1 MAKIEWNEQNKK
13 SFTSAVKIAGDSDN
27 KDVVQ
32 YSEYILSAL
41 KFGDTT
47 RLVKTAKEGFAEY
60 GIGFEWNPARY
71 SNQKLND
78 EVSEM
83 ENLLRSCFD
92 VSAYD
97 DSTSKGKRFLST
109 NTKTKKDGTK
119 DKPRPLTGDRIVD
132 SLIAKVRRAAKAE
145 DTK

>member
-13 SFTSAVKIAGDSDN
+13 SFESAVKIAGDSDN
-27 KDVVQ
+27 NDVTQ

-41 KFGDTT
+41 KFGDTD
-47 RLVKTAKEGFAEY
+47 RLAKTATEGFAKY
-60 GIGFEWNPARY
+60 GVVFNWSPARY
-71 SNQKLND
+71 SSKKLND

-83 ENLLRSCFD
+83 ETLIRSCFD

-97 DSTSKGKRFLST
+97 ASTSKGKRLLST

-119 DKPRPLTGDRIVD
+119 DKPVPLTGTQILD
-132 SLIAKVRRAAKAE
+132 SLIGKVRRAAKAE